1 MVVSRALLSRDLLKE
16 IEVWLSS
23 QVAEQPTT
31 NPTFKLMQ
39 VLSALCFHRPQL
51 RGASMR
57 KIPPR
62 KRHQPTEACPL
73 LPEDVLPDCLSGLG
87 EKFNQRVIDNV
98 VSRIEIALS
107 GVKNVEQRFPVSK
120 LTVGKE
126 GNGIASECLLASL
139 LKQQKVGRVKVR
151 SPFTAIA
158 GKGDK
163 FSSNQ
168 DLVLSVSAG
177 PELMLD
183 FASVPTV
190 YTGRTSSYACDFLL
204 HGKLSLLQNDCLIGV
219 SESWKEID
227 EWRFFLE
234 SLNIALEFIFELD
247 NTHEYAHLQKVV
259 KDLTAE
265 IALKLQ
271 LEGA

>member
-1 MVVSRALLSRDLLKE
+1 
-16 IEVWLSS
+16 
-23 QVAEQPTT
+23 
-31 NPTFKLMQ
+31 
-39 VLSALCFHRPQL
+39 
-51 RGASMR
+51 MR

-73 LPEDVLPDCLSGLG
+73 LPEGVLPDCLSGIG

-98 VSRIEIALS
+98 VSRIEIALR
-107 GVKNVEQRFPVSK
+107 GVENVEQRLPASK

-126 GNGIASECLLASL
+126 GNGIASECSLASL

-163 FSSNQ
+163 FSSAQ